1 MEAQKRSVRK
11 AMRTTS
17 LDILPRGSIA
27 VKRPEGGP
35 YPNRNED
42 AEPMGGTPPNSQK
55 GEAEA
60 PSPSEKAKARCPEC
74 GEELDYLEC
83 YTTAK
88 YYYYPDGT
96 FEYVELADG
105 WEEYGDYYFVCPECK
120 AELALS
126 IEEADEILG
135 RKKEEAEEAQEE
147 KADKD
152 E

>member
-1 MEAQKRSVRK
+1 M
-11 AMRTTS
+11 S

-27 VKRPEGGP
+27 VMRSEGGP
-35 YPNRNED
+35 RSNGNEG
-42 AEPMGGTPPNSQK
+42 AKPMGETPPNSQK

-60 PSPSEKAKARCPEC
+60 PSQTEEAKRRCPEC

-96 FEYVELADG
+96 FEYIEMADG
-105 WEEYGDYYFVCPECK
+105 WEKYGDYYFICPECK

-126 IEEADEILG
+126 ITEADEILG
-135 RKKEEAEEAQEE
+135 RRKETVKAQEE
-147 KADKD
+147 RARTD
-152 E
+152 EKG

>member
-1 MEAQKRSVRK
+1 M
-11 AMRTTS
+11 S
-17 LDILPRGSIA
+17 LDILPRDILPRGSIA
-27 VKRPEGGP
+27 VMRPEGGP
-35 YPNRNED
+35 CSNGNEG
-42 AEPMGGTPPNSQK
+42 AKPTGETPPDPQK

-60 PSPSEKAKARCPEC
+60 PSPSEKAKVRCPEC

-96 FEYVELADG
+96 FEYIEMADG
-105 WEEYGDYYFVCPECK
+105 WDEYGDYYFICPECE

-135 RKKEEAEEAQEE
+135 RRKETVKAQEE
-147 KADKD
+147 RARTD
-152 E
+152 EKG

>member
-1 MEAQKRSVRK
+1 M
-11 AMRTTS
+11 S

-27 VKRPEGGP
+27 VMRSEGGP
-35 YPNRNED
+35 RSNGNE
-42 AEPMGGTPPNSQK
+42 E
-55 GEAEA
+55 GEAKA
-60 PSPSEKAKARCPEC
+60 PSQTEEAKRRCPEC

-96 FEYVELADG
+96 FEYIEMADG
-105 WEEYGDYYFVCPECK
+105 WDEYGDYYFICPECE

-135 RKKEEAEEAQEE
+135 RKKTEEAQEE
-147 KADKD
+147 GAGKD